1 MIPDTPAR
9 RLRDAV
15 EPLAAQSFGAARDDM
30 KALGLRGIQGY
41 VWGRAAAL
49 GEPSASVVVAAFGV
63 FEPTFVVQAYDTGRA
78 TASRD
83 AVLAARARGATRQL
97 ESVLGDDSDI
107 DRVASVLLASLDS
120 VGGTAR
126 PLFSGLRDIPKLD
139 SPHGRLWQATDMVR
153 EHRGDGHLAACIAA
167 GLDPVE
173 MNVLTELFVGY
184 PLREFSPTRGWP
196 SDAIDA
202 AIDRLRERGW
212 LDGDALSADGAT
224 VRADIE
230 VATDA
235 SQAELVAAL
244 DDDLDWVV
252 TATAAYSDRI
262 VAAGAFTS
270 DERKRA
276 AG

>member
-1 MIPDTPAR
+1 VIPDTPAR

-30 KALGLRGIQGY
+30 KTLGLRGIQGY
-41 VWGRAAAL
+41 MWGRAAAL

-63 FEPTFVVQAYDTGRA
+63 FEPTFVVQAYESGRA

-97 ESVLGDDSDI
+97 ESVLGDDPDI
-107 DRVASVLLASLDS
+107 DRASSVLLDALDS
-120 VGGTAR
+120 ISATAR
-126 PLFSGLRDIPKLD
+126 PLFSGLRDITRLD

-184 PLREFSPTRGWP
+184 PLREFSSTRGWP

-202 AIDRLRERGW
+202 GVARLRTRGW

-224 VRADIE
+224 WRAGIE
-230 VATDA
+230 AATDV
-235 SQAELVAAL
+235 SQAELLAAL
-244 DDDLDWVV
+244 GDELDWVSE
-252 TATAAYSDRI
+252 TTAAYSDRL